1 MTCRLLMA
9 AAVAAVVL
17 TPSIGLGVAE
27 AHGVS
32 GHSGGAHSGGNHHRS
47 FFVGRGLRGN
57 GFGYGYFLGY
67 ADSVSAT
74 EVPYVLAV
82 PQPPSPVLAVD
93 RPPCRET
100 TPEGVV
106 VERGTSCSQGAK

>member
-1 MTCRLLMA
+1 MTCKLLMT
-9 AAVAAVVL
+9 AAVAAVAL
-17 TPSIGLGVAE
+17 TPSIGFGVAE

-32 GHSGGAHSGGNHHRS
+32 GHSGGAHSGGNHPRS

-57 GFGYGYFLGY
+57 GYFLGY

-82 PQPPSPVLAVD
+82 PQPPSPVPAVD

-106 VERGTSCSQGAK
+106 VERGTACSQGAK